1 MIATPYP
8 FIFIGSIAVMVIGM
22 FGLLRHRNPIR
33 MLLSLEVSFNGVLLL
48 LLYMGW
54 VLSSPLAGSSMA
66 LFAIGVSSSELALMV
81 SIMMAMFKE
90 GYLKILDQEE
100 LKEVEES

>member
-1 MIATPYP
+1 M
-8 FIFIGSIAVMVIGM
+8 GM

-48 LLYMGW
+48 LLYIGW
-54 VLSSPLAGSSMA
+54 ILDYPLEGSNMA

-90 GYLKILDQEE
+90 GYLKTLDQEE
-100 LKEVEES
+100 LKEVEEQ